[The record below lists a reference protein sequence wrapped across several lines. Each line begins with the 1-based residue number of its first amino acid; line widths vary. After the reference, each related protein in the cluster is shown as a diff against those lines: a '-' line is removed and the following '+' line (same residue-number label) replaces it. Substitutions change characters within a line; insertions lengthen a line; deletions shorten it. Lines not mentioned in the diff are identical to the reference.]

1 MYFSSSS
8 VSLAFRARRATP
20 VGALNAGVIDEA
32 RRRQGRRRLVI
43 AVAVTALVLGV
54 LTVRLVSGWQGR
66 DAPLPGQPSVVT
78 VAPGAVLAGSPY
90 MGVACHVPNSIAC
103 DRVGLAVWLR
113 RPAISV
119 SATIDGRPLR
129 LDDAAWSGPMN
140 RGRRSMF
147 AGFLRPVGLV
157 SMLHLTTA
165 AGPVRWLGNN
175 APSPQVALRIDDGNR
190 GVSVTRLDVY
200 LSAGWG

>member
-1 MYFSSSS
+1 M
-8 VSLAFRARRATP
+8 
-20 VGALNAGVIDEA
+20 
-32 RRRQGRRRLVI
+32 
-43 AVAVTALVLGV
+43 
-54 LTVRLVSGWQGR
+54 
-66 DAPLPGQPSVVT
+66 PGEPSVVN
-78 VAPGAVLAGSPY
+78 VAPGAVLAGSPF
-90 MGVACHVPNSIAC
+90 MGVACHVPNAIAC

-113 RPAISV
+113 RPAIAV

-129 LDDAAWSGPMN
+129 LDDAAWSGPMK

-157 SMLHLTTA
+157 SMLHLATA

-175 APSPQVALRIDDGNR
+175 APSPQVTLRIDDGNGR
-190 GVSVTRLDVY
+190 VTVTRLDVY